1 LGSSNI
7 RRHNGNCL
15 DSGLK
20 ISSRGRDSDCLD
32 SILSIRLGNGLEG
45 GGGNYWLD
53 SDYLTCHC
61 SSLPCSGLQICDC
74 DGLGLRDC
82 DCFGI
87 L

>member
-1 LGSSNI
+1 MGTSNI
-7 RRHNGNCL
+7 RRRNGNCL
-15 DSGLK
+15 DPVLK
-20 ISSRGRDSDCLD
+20 ISSRGCDSDCLD
-32 SILSIRLGNGLEG
+32 SILSIRLGNGLESG
-45 GGGNYWLD
+45 GSNDWLD

-61 SSLPCSGLQICDC
+61 SSLSCGGLELCDC